1 MITPDFD
8 ITGAWYH
15 YDQDSYAVVK
25 CSSAASAQCSG
36 DLDAY
41 SFRLDYRWTK
51 RFDTYAGVM
60 FSKVDDGL
68 ASGFLH
74 TSTADPMVGFRFS
87 F

>member
-1 MITPDFD
+1 MT
-8 ITGAWYH
+8 
-15 YDQDSYAVVK
+15 
-25 CSSAASAQCSG
+25 
-36 DLDAY
+36 
-41 SFRLDYRWTK
+41 DYRWTK

-68 ASGFLH
+68 ASGFLN